1 MTLRA
6 RRTTAS
12 VLLTGMLGMLLT
24 LALAAPASAESIR
37 GDCVGSATFP
47 SKADDTVLS
56 SDRPKSDVFLVPKD
70 ETVAYE
76 GALSEGAQP
85 LDSPVPYEGG
95 VQVKLP
101 RYTWSVSH
109 WGGTSDQVAADGTH
123 TYSIPGFVPGGTG
136 EFELT
141 AFHTQGDADCAVVV
155 TIQLDG
161 EPGPAAL
168 VAAAGTVVFGAGM
181 LAAGAKKGMKP

>member
-1 MTLRA
+1 MTYRA

-12 VLLTGMLGMLLT
+12 SLLAVMFGMLLT
-24 LALAAPASAESIR
+24 LALAAPAGAETIR
-37 GDCVGSATFP
+37 GECIGSATFP
-47 SKADDTVLS
+47 SKADDSVLS
-56 SDRPKSDVFLVPKD
+56 SDRPKADVFLVPND

-76 GALSEGAQP
+76 GALSPGAEP
-85 LDSPVPYEGG
+85 LDTPVPYEGG
-95 VQVKLP
+95 IQVQLP
-101 RYTWSVSH
+101 RFTWNVAH

-123 TYSIPGFVPGGTG
+123 TYSIPGFVPAGTG

-141 AFHTQGDADCAVVV
+141 ALHTQGDADCAVVV
-155 TIQLDG
+155 TVQLDG

-181 LAAGAKKGMKP
+181 LAAGAKKGVKP